1 MTTLKPH
8 LPFRNAGGN
17 HGADGTG
24 DTGNTAA
31 RGTPPLVGVAW
42 ALLIVNTLGSQGPET
57 LVAIPRPIA
66 QAVTMGS
73 LLIAFTLA
81 LLLNPR
87 LRVRP
92 SAFLLLLTLLLV
104 LSIIA
109 SARIDSGFGAL
120 MRCARLAVF
129 LATLWL
135 LSYWWQ
141 GTVAFVR
148 YHIRTF
154 AVVLAVVAT
163 GLVVAPGLALPAD
176 YGGRLV
182 GALWPMPPPQIGQ
195 YAAIVAGLTLLLWL
209 GRRTT
214 VSSVLVFAVPA
225 IGLLLLTHTRTATF
239 ALLAGLALAALS
251 LVLTTSRARKAAL
264 GTGIGGAIAAL
275 AFWPV
280 IQAWIRRGQD
290 AENFT
295 SLTGREKVWDALLAD
310 NRTTTEQ
317 FFGVGLTDKS
327 FNGLPI
333 DNGWLAVYHEQ
344 GLVGLALVFAFLA
357 TLAAVAV
364 LRPPSIER
372 ACAIF
377 LITYCLVASY
387 AEVGLGDASPY
398 LLHLAVAAALLI
410 PGRNGTTQHG
420 AAPVT
425 PRTTPRT
432 SQYNAALPDNRS

>member
-1 MTTLKPH
+1 MTALATRP
-8 LPFRNAGGN
+8 PADV
-17 HGADGTG
+17 GA
-24 DTGNTAA
+24 AHH
-31 RGTPPLVGVAW
+31 TPPLVGVAW

-57 LVAIPRPIA
+57 LVVIPRPIA
-66 QAVTMGS
+66 QLVTMGS

-81 LLLNPR
+81 LLLNPK
-87 LRVRP
+87 LRIRP

-104 LSIIA
+104 LSIVA
-109 SARIDSGFGAL
+109 SARIDSGYGAL
-120 MRCARLAVF
+120 MRCARLAMF

-135 LSYWWQ
+135 LSYWWR

-148 YHIRTF
+148 YHIKTF
-154 AVVLAVVAT
+154 AVVLVVVAA
-163 GLVVAPGLALPAD
+163 GLAAAPGLALPEE

-182 GALWPMPPPQIGQ
+182 GVLWPMPPPQIAQ

-214 VSSVLVFAVPA
+214 VSSVLVFAAPA

-239 ALLAGLALAALS
+239 ALLIGLALATLS
-251 LVLTTSRARKAAL
+251 LVLTTSRARRTTLAA
-264 GTGIGGAIAAL
+264 GVGGGVAVV
-275 AFWPV
+275 AFWPAL
-280 IQAWIRRGQD
+280 QAWTRRGQD
-290 AENFT
+290 AENFA

-310 NRTTTEQ
+310 NRTVTEL

-333 DNGWLAVYHEQ
+333 DGGWLAVYHEQ
-344 GLVGLALVFAFLA
+344 GFVGLALVFGFLA
-357 TLAAVAV
+357 TLSAVAV

-377 LITYCLVASY
+377 LIVYCLVASY

-398 LLHLAVAAALLI
+398 LLHLAVAATLL
-410 PGRNGTTQHG
+410 
-420 AAPVT
+420 T
-425 PRTTPRT
+425 PRNDDPTALVVPGEANSTKRSFRT
-432 SQYNAALPDNRS
+432 

>member
-1 MTTLKPH
+1 MTTL
-8 LPFRNAGGN
+8 
-17 HGADGTG
+17 
-24 DTGNTAA
+24 AA
-31 RGTPPLVGVAW
+31 RRDPTAPRDADTAGRTPPLVGVAW
-42 ALLIVNTLGSQGPET
+42 GLLIVNTLGSQGPET

-87 LRVRP
+87 LKVRP

-104 LSIIA
+104 LSIVA
-109 SARIDSGFGAL
+109 SARIDSGYGAL
-120 MRCARLAVF
+120 MRCARLAMF

-135 LSYWWQ
+135 LSYWWR

-148 YHIRTF
+148 YHITTF
-154 AVVLAVVAT
+154 AVVLAVVVA
-163 GLVVAPGLALPAD
+163 GLITAPGLAMPEA

-182 GALWPMPPPQIGQ
+182 GALWPMPPPQIAQ

-214 VSSVLVFAVPA
+214 ASSVLLFAVPA
-225 IGLLLLTHTRTATF
+225 LGLLLLTHTRTATF
-239 ALLAGLALAALS
+239 AMLAGLVLAVLS

-264 GTGIGGAIAAL
+264 GIAVGGGLALVAFLPAI
-275 AFWPV
+275 
-280 IQAWIRRGQD
+280 QGWIRRGQD

-310 NRTTTEQ
+310 NRTVTEQ
-317 FFGVGLTDKS
+317 LFGVGLTDKS

-333 DNGWLAVYHEQ
+333 DSGWLAVYHEQ
-344 GLVGLALVFAFLA
+344 GLVGLTLVFGFLA

-364 LRPPSIER
+364 LRPPSLER

-377 LITYCLVASY
+377 LIVYCLMASY

-398 LLHLAVAAALLI
+398 LLHLAVAATLLVSRHD
-410 PGRNGTTQHG
+410 PARNPHIEIETDVTEWQDGTNSKRRHRTHFRGGTVQG
-420 AAPVT
+420 A
-425 PRTTPRT
+425 
-432 SQYNAALPDNRS
+432 